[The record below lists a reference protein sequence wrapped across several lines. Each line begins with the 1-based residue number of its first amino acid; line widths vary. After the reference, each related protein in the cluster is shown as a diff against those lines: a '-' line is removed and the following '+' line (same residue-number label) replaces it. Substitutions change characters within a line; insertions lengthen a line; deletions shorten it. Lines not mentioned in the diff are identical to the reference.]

1 MCKVDVAIVQHPLW
15 MSSLA
20 GRSKKADMVAAH
32 TSRTPTPPPRQ
43 VGPIVHASH
52 TLEDWLALY
61 WQKLNLPTQ
70 ELGKLAITQD
80 RQEFMHWTGK
90 RLSSM
95 VLGCY
100 CYLPTPHHSQVGA
113 QKRTR
118 ISSYSQALPV
128 FEDALQLHLPSHRH
142 LIFIEPDMQ
151 PQSIEVTVAHEL
163 IHLAD
168 RVKGTPRRH
177 RHHGYDSIAADE
189 AAITG
194 YGLEELRR
202 LLHEESMRREALR
215 RKRRPIRYL
224 YVCPNCGNQ
233 YPRTRRYSQSVSCSK
248 CDKTYNPQYKLLLRA

>member
-1 MCKVDVAIVQHPLW
+1 
-15 MSSLA
+15 
-20 GRSKKADMVAAH
+20 MVAAR
-32 TSRTPTPPPRQ
+32 TSRTPAPPPRQ
-43 VGPIVHASH
+43 AGPIVHASH
-52 TLEDWLALY
+52 TIKDWLALY

-80 RQEFMHWTGK
+80 RQEYMRWTGK
-90 RLSSM
+90 RLNSM

-100 CYLPTPHHSQVGA
+100 CYLPAPHHSQAGV
-113 QKRTR
+113 KTRTR
-118 ISSYSQALPV
+118 NALHSQTLLA
-128 FEDALQLHLPSHRH
+128 FEDSLQLQLPSHRH

-168 RVKGTPRRH
+168 RIKGTPRRH

-189 AAITG
+189 AAVTG

-202 LLHEESMRREALR
+202 LLREESARREALC

-224 YVCPNCGNQ
+224 YICPNCGNQ
-233 YPRTRRYSQSVSCSK
+233 YPRTRRYSQAVSCSK
-248 CDKTYNPQYKLLLRA
+248 CDKAFNPRYQLLLRA